1 MRERPTASLRRR
13 YSWDIIAVET
23 GWNGRLPFSK
33 KRNSILDR
41 PDEEASSHRI
51 WLDREILVKLFQFKA
66 SYRLASKVGRS
77 IEGEGPLR

>member
-1 MRERPTASLRRR
+1 M
-13 YSWDIIAVET
+13 AVET

-41 PDEEASSHRI
+41 PDEEVSSHHIR
-51 WLDREILVKLFQFKA
+51 LDRQILVELFQFKA

-77 IEGEGPLR
+77 IEDEGPLR